1 VRQLFP
7 SPADPSDTPSDDAQV
22 DPLEVYDE
30 VREAPEGRP
39 WVIVDMVSSV
49 DGATAVAGRSGGLG
63 GPGDKAVF
71 RALRA
76 VPDVILVG
84 AATARVER
92 YGPVRLDDEVRARR
106 VARGQSSLPRLAL
119 VSGRLDLDPDAVMFT
134 EAAETPLV
142 FTTER
147 AAEQGGRFE
156 GRAELVALGPTSVD
170 LTKAVAELDRRG
182 AQVVLAEGG
191 PHLNGQLVAA
201 GLVDEWCQS
210 VAPMLVAGDSA
221 RVAHGTDPAAPVRL
235 VLHRLLEQDGYL
247 FLTYRRAE

>member
-1 VRQLFP
+1 
-7 SPADPSDTPSDDAQV
+7 
-22 DPLEVYDE
+22 
-30 VREAPEGRP
+30 
-39 WVIVDMVSSV
+39 
-49 DGATAVAGRSGGLG
+49 VAGRSGGLG

-134 EAAETPLV
+134 EASETPLV

-156 GRAELVALGPTSVD
+156 GRAELVPLGPTSVD
-170 LTKAVAELDRRG
+170 LTKALAELHQRG
-182 AQVVLAEGG
+182 ARVVLAEGG

-201 GLVDEWCQS
+201 RVVDEWCQS

-221 RVAHGTDPAAPVRL
+221 RVAHGTDADAPVRL
-235 VLHRLLEQDGYL
+235 VLHRLLEQDGDL